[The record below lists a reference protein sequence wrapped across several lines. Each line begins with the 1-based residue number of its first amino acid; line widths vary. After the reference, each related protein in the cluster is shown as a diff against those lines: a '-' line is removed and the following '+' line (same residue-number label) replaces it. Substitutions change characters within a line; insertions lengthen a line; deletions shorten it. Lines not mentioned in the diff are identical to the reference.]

1 MFSHCSILRCNTP
14 KPTQAGFGLIELLV
28 SISVLVIVTSIILV
42 RQTSFNGAV
51 LLRSQAYEVALQ
63 LRDIQLSA
71 VSASYDTA
79 DFRSTLG
86 AHFTEGASSYRIFR
100 DSTSGASD
108 NNFYNVGEEFGQQ
121 GILDSRFEVRE
132 IRVIDSTP
140 STETELSI
148 VFQRPNFD
156 ARFFTAGNT
165 EVIAG
170 SVEIDVARVGVS
182 GSGDSVLRTVEVTSA
197 GQISVQ

>member
-28 SISVLVIVTSIILV
+28 SISVLVIVTSVILV
-42 RQTSFNGAV
+42 RQTSFDGAV

-86 AHFTEGASSYRIFR
+86 AHFTTNTSRYSIFR
-100 DSTSGASD
+100 DSASGADD
-108 NNFYNVGEEFGQQ
+108 NNYYDVGEEFGQQ
-121 GILDSRFEVRE
+121 GILDRRFEIRE

-165 EVIAG
+165 EVTAG
-170 SVEIDVARVGVS
+170 SVEIEVARVG
-182 GSGDSVLRTVEVTSA
+182 DTATRTVEVTSA